1 MGKLSM
7 AEVRKGFAGVIGR
20 VEGSKERMVIT
31 RHGKPVAALVP
42 MHDAVLLEK
51 LEDHLDVVEAMEFIE
66 DYESAGG
73 VSLRQVK
80 ADLGY

>member
-1 MGKLSM
+1 MGVLSM
-7 AEVRKGFAGVIGR
+7 AEVRKRFADVIGR
-20 VEGSKERMVIT
+20 VEGSKERMLIT
-31 RHGKPVAALVP
+31 RHDKPVAALVP

-51 LEDHLDVVEAMEFIE
+51 LEDHLDVLEAMEFIE